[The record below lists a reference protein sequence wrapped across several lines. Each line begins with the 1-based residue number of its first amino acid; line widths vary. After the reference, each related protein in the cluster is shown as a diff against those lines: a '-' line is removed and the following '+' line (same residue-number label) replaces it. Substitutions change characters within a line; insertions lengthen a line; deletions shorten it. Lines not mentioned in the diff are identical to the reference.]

1 MKVLHIG
8 KYSPPFFGG
17 IENFMMDLGQACD
30 AQNVKSAAIVHH
42 HQAGQK
48 FDKRDI
54 DGMTVYRVPCYGQ
67 LMFAPVSPAFGFYLN
82 KVIDEFKPDILHF
95 HMPNT
100 SAFFALFSAKARAL
114 KWVVHWH
121 SDVLGDDSPWF
132 LRAFYPFYRPLE
144 SWVLKRAK
152 KVIATSAP
160 YLQSS
165 MALKKITN
173 KCQVIELGI
182 KPRKGPAA
190 QARLRHEDQPLQLLV
205 VGRLTYY
212 KGHRFLIDALLLL
225 KRQGLTKIKLNIVG
239 GGELY
244 EQLQQQVEQ
253 LGLSSQVLLHGKVSF
268 DALQSQFEQ
277 AHCVCL
283 ASIERTEAFG
293 VVLMEAAS
301 FAVPAIVTNVP
312 GSGMSWAVQ
321 HGQTGLVVNRS
332 DAQALANGI
341 EDLYRNPQQLFDY
354 AQAAHQRFL
363 QHFQIE
369 AVASTTIE
377 LYRSVS
383 EQS

>member
-42 HQAGQK
+42 HQSGQK
-48 FDKRDI
+48 FDKREI
-54 DGMTVYRVPCYGQ
+54 DGFTVYRVPCYGQ

-95 HMPNT
+95 HLPNT

-132 LRAFYPFYRPLE
+132 LRGFYPFYRPLE
-144 SWVLKRAK
+144 SWLLKRAK

-160 YLQSS
+160 YLHSS

-182 KPRKGPAA
+182 KPRQGPAA

-225 KRQGLTKIKLNIVG
+225 KRQGLTNIRLNIVG

-244 EQLQQQVEQ
+244 KQLQQHVEQ
-253 LGLSSQVLLHGKVSF
+253 LGLCSQVLLHGKVSF
-268 DALQSQFEQ
+268 DELQSQFEQ
-277 AHCVCL
+277 ADCVCL

-293 VVLMEAAS
+293 VVFMEAAS
-301 FAVPAIVTNVP
+301 FAVPAIVTDVP

-321 HGQTGLVVNRS
+321 HGQTGLVVHRS
-332 DAQALANGI
+332 DAQALAKGI
-341 EDLYRNPQQLFDY
+341 EDIYR
-354 AQAAHQRFL
+354 
-363 QHFQIE
+363 
-369 AVASTTIE
+369 
-377 LYRSVS
+377 
-383 EQS
+383 

>member
-17 IENFMMDLGQACD
+17 IENFMMDLGQACA
-30 AQNVKSAAIVHH
+30 AQHVESAAIVHH
-42 HQAGQK
+42 HQSGQK
-48 FDKRDI
+48 FDKREM
-54 DGMTVYRVPCYGQ
+54 DGLTVYRVPCYGQ
-67 LMFAPVSPAFGFYLN
+67 LMFAPVSPAFLFYLN
-82 KVIDEFKPDILHF
+82 RVIDEFKPDILHF
-95 HMPNT
+95 HVPNT
-100 SAFFALFSAKARAL
+100 SAFFALLSTKARAL

-121 SDVLGDDSPWF
+121 SDVLGDNSPWF
-132 LRAFYPFYRPLE
+132 LRAFYPVYRPFERWL
-144 SWVLKRAK
+144 LKRAK

-165 MALKKITN
+165 LVLKQITN
-173 KCQVIELGI
+173 QCQVIELGI
-182 KPRKGPAA
+182 KPREGTPA
-190 QARLRHEDQPLQLLV
+190 QARLRGEHQPLQLLV

-212 KGHRFLIDALLLL
+212 KGHRFLIDALALL
-225 KRQGLTKIKLNIVG
+225 KSQGLTNIVLNIVG

-253 LGLSSQVLLHGKVSF
+253 LGLSSQVILHGKVSF
-268 DALQSQFEQ
+268 DALQSQFVQ
-277 AHCVCL
+277 ADCVCL

-301 FAVPAIVTNVP
+301 FAVPAIVTDVP

-321 HGQTGLVVNRS
+321 HGKTGLVVNRS
-332 DAQALANGI
+332 DAQALAQGI
-341 EDLYRNPQQLFDY
+341 EMLYRNPDQLFEF

-363 QHFQIE
+363 QHFQIK

-377 LYRSVS
+377 LYRSMS
-383 EQS
+383 EQ